1 MQSCTSCYQA
11 RRFASVCAA
20 STLVVSLHFQP
31 QSWKISVK
39 SIWTHAVANCFAE
52 EQKCTKPNDV
62 FAAWLCFVNV
72 CIKTCITSQPWQSLE
87 GLDVE
92 GSSDGNGL

>member
-1 MQSCTSCYQA
+1 MQSCTNCYQA

-62 FAAWLCFVNV
+62 FAA
-72 CIKTCITSQPWQSLE
+72 
-87 GLDVE
+87 
-92 GSSDGNGL
+92 